1 MLGPGVVS
9 RVRVSVCVRACVDE
23 CASERVKWARSA
35 PNLSLALP
43 FFEHAHRVVTC
54 HHDVTL
60 TQTATLIYVCVDLCS
75 MLGCKLFSEGS
86 DLQVGRYSV

>member
-1 MLGPGVVS
+1 MCSISQLVLD
-9 RVRVSVCVRACVDE
+9 VCVCASVDE

-43 FFEHAHRVVTC
+43 FLEHAHRVVTG

-86 DLQVGRYSV
+86 DLQVGRYFV